1 MKKMKKI
8 WIVLLFIMSVN
19 AGDIVLPASFK
30 ADFVQTVTNTQK
42 KVIRYEGKVY
52 FSDQKHLKWAYVKP
66 TKKEVCTDG
75 REVLVVDHDLE
86 QVSAYRIDK
95 GLDLS
100 GIIADAKPYR
110 KDVYVTEYNGKQY
123 TIQLDSRGHLQS
135 VAFYDDLDNKVQ
147 ILFQQMQY
155 RRLPYPAGQMKCN
168 YPADY
173 DVIRG

>member
-1 MKKMKKI
+1 
-8 WIVLLFIMSVN
+8 MSVH
-19 AGDIVLPASFK
+19 AGDIVLPAAFK
-30 ADFVQTVTNTQK
+30 ASFTQTVTNAEK
-42 KVIRYEGKVY
+42 KVIHYEGKVY
-52 FSDQKHLKWAYVKP
+52 FSDQKHLKWSYMKP

-75 REVLVVDHDLE
+75 KEVLVVDDDLE

-100 GIIADAKPYR
+100 AIIADAKPY
-110 KDVYVTEYNGKQY
+110 KQHVYIAEYNGKQY
-123 TIQLDSRGHLQS
+123 TIQLDSKGHLQS

-147 ILFQQMQY
+147 ILFEQMQY
-155 RRLPYPAGQMKCN
+155 RRLPYPARQMKCN